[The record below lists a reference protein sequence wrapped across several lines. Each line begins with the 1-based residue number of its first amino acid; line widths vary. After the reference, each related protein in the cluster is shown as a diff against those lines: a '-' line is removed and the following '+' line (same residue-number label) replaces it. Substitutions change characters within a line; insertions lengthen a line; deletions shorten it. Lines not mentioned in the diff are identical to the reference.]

1 MKHSFHAEDMVLSY
15 RALLIACADGNV
27 QVASQ
32 LHDVST
38 NTKFWMI
45 IYIDAF
51 KYICAYK

>member
-51 KYICAYK
+51 KYICMCI